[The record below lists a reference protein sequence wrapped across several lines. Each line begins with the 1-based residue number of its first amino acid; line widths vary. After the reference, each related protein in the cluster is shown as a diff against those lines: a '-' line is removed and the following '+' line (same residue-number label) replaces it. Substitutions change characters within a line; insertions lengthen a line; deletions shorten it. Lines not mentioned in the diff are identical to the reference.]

1 MKKGEIVAAA
11 GGCDFAIKSDIL
23 SEDEFKK
30 FEVLYEQ
37 DSDAIR
43 SAIRMVSA
51 DVGKAISEAANAA
64 SNIIKTDG
72 TINRIMKIIDDT
84 GFHRTEF
91 EHGDIVLA
99 KTEDGKRYRRG
110 KIVGFGLYNKILI
123 ATLFSHF
130 IAKEVDVFLVKRK
143 PKNATKN

>member
-1 MKKGEIVAAA
+1 MKKGGIASIA
-11 GGCDFAIKSDIL
+11 GGCDFAIKNDFL
-23 SEDEFKK
+23 NKDEFEK

-37 DSDAIR
+37 DSEAIR

-64 SNIIKTDG
+64 SNIIKTDS
-72 TINRIMKIIDDT
+72 TINRMMKIIDDT

-123 ATLFSHF
+123 ATLFGHF

-143 PKNATKN
+143 PKEDK